1 MLVQSF
7 PRKIERINRATRHV
21 LLHNRLFRRR
31 SRKLLKLLITDLNE
45 GETGGFPLK
54 GPVTRKC
61 FHLMTSSW
69 RQMCVC
75 KQRQFDGGVG
85 KVHSPYREHQVQG
98 SFDDLFLGRK
108 TWPFNNQM
116 INRSF
121 QTQLFQTRGT
131 HHRMGWGLE
140 QPEKLML
147 LDKYAGHTGY
157 TMTCVACVLVK

>member
-1 MLVQSF
+1 MSCLSVNSF

-75 KQRQFDGGVG
+75 VSNVNLTEALGRCI
-85 KVHSPYREHQVQG
+85 HRTG
-98 SFDDLFLGRK
+98 SIRFKEVLMISFLGAKPGHLTTKWSTGLSRRSYFRPVAPTIVWAK
-108 TWPFNNQM
+108 VWNNLK
-116 INRSF
+116 N
-121 QTQLFQTRGT
+121 
-131 HHRMGWGLE
+131 
-140 QPEKLML
+140 
-147 LDKYAGHTGY
+147 
-157 TMTCVACVLVK
+157 